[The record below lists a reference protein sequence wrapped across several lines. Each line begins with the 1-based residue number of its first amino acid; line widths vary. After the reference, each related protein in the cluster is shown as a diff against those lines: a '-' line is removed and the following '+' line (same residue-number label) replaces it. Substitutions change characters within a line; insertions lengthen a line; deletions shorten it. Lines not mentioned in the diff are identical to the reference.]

1 MFCSFREDVIKRDV
15 EISGYESGVGFEWV
29 RIRASGGLL

>member
-15 EISGYESGVGFEWV
+15 EISGYESGVGFKWV